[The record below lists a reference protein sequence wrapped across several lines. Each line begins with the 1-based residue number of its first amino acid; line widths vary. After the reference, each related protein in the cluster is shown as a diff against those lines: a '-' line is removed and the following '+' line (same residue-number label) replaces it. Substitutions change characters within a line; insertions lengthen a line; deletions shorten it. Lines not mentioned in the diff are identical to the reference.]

1 MQYLLSNEV
10 YFDDFFIG
18 NLCVILTIYEILTY
32 DSSKNQISVS
42 KNYLRFKKPNI
53 KILIEQ
59 KGVRFEV
66 VSMHFTKIKKP
77 SQG

>member
-1 MQYLLSNEV
+1 MSRICTTQEYVE
-10 YFDDFFIG
+10 FIVF
-18 NLCVILTIYEILTY
+18 NVKDVLTMYEILTY